1 MKKTRFERQRYLLL
15 TEVSFEPICSNKP
28 RSRCRSWV
36 PSDLSGENR
45 FLHCFLGLVL
55 APFARDHHVGFSA
68 FTEPTRLRYPTAVAF
83 RILLSGEGPIPAS
96 IGGALI
102 RINDNHDSQVEAVL
116 REMKASRL
124 FGSPKAR
131 ERVLD
136 EFNRSTLDDVK
147 ALGGDQGMDVLK
159 EMNELGEAQELT
171 IRESVSRIDVL

>member
-1 MKKTRFERQRYLLL
+1 
-15 TEVSFEPICSNKP
+15 
-28 RSRCRSWV
+28 
-36 PSDLSGENR
+36 
-45 FLHCFLGLVL
+45 
-55 APFARDHHVGFSA
+55 
-68 FTEPTRLRYPTAVAF
+68 
-83 RILLSGEGPIPAS
+83 
-96 IGGALI
+96 
-102 RINDNHDSQVEAVL
+102 
-116 REMKASRL
+116 MKASRL